1 MHSQLRSAPS
11 VRKWWIMTKEVSSV
25 ELIKAVEK
33 FIPEFIGKDIVAAC
47 EGIYPLQNVYI
58 RKVKILKAPK
68 FDASKLAEIHSGDT
82 GADTGAKIA
91 RAAEEETAACEP
103 TAN

>member
-1 MHSQLRSAPS
+1 
-11 VRKWWIMTKEVSSV
+11 V
-25 ELIKAVEK
+25 
-33 FIPEFIGKDIVAAC
+33 PEYIGKDIQKAC
-47 EGIYPLQNVYI
+47 EGIYPLQNVFI

-68 FDASKLAEIHSGDT
+68 FDAAKLAEIHSGDT

-91 RAAEEETAACEP
+91 RNADAEAAAQAAAAEP

>member
-1 MHSQLRSAPS
+1 MTRALIFVFLS
-11 VRKWWIMTKEVSSV
+11 V
-25 ELIKAVEK
+25 
-33 FIPEFIGKDIVAAC
+33 PEYIGKDIQKAC
-47 EGIYPLQNVYI
+47 EGIYPLQNVFI

-68 FDASKLAEIHSGDT
+68 FDAAKLAEIHSGDT

-91 RAAEEETAACEP
+91 RNADAEAAAQAAAAEP